1 MERGFGEAW
10 EEMTNE
16 ERIAH
21 CQAMAA
27 EAFKHAETASFS
39 LAEAYLQLS
48 EQWLR
53 LGVQLASEEGAS

>member
-1 MERGFGEAW
+1 MG
-10 EEMTNE
+10 EMTNE

-39 LAEAYLQLS
+39 LARHIFSFQK
-48 EQWLR
+48 QWLR

>member
-1 MERGFGEAW
+1 MGRGFGEAW
-10 EEMTNE
+10 DKMTNE

-27 EAFKHAETASFS
+27 EASKHAETASFS

-48 EQWLR
+48 GQWLR
-53 LGVQLASEEGAS
+53 LGAQLASEEGGS